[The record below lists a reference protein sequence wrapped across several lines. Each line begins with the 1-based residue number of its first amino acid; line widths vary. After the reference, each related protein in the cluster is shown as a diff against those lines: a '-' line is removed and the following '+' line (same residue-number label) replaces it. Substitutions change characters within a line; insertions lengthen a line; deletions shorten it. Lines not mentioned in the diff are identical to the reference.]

1 MNNNKN
7 LHKTLLSKLVGQ
19 DFHRNRRMT
28 ELLSCLS
35 LAMTGG
41 NLAEQRIWMMLS
53 NTFCFAKLTEARR
66 YNIPISKS
74 LATLLKNT
82 GLLAPIYQMGKQI
95 CKKMRCDLRLLMKPT
110 SDENRYGFP
119 HRVLISSILLFLLWS
134 FKKIISETMNNKIT
148 TRIPFYKIPASNLA
162 RPMTGVSGYLQ
173 FLLLHGTMKQI
184 KLKPASA
191 L

>member
-35 LAMTGG
+35 LAMTVG

-119 HRVLISSILLFLLWS
+119 HRVSISSILLFLLWS

-148 TRIPFYKIPASNLA
+148 TRIPFL
-162 RPMTGVSGYLQ
+162 
-173 FLLLHGTMKQI
+173 
-184 KLKPASA
+184 
-191 L
+191 